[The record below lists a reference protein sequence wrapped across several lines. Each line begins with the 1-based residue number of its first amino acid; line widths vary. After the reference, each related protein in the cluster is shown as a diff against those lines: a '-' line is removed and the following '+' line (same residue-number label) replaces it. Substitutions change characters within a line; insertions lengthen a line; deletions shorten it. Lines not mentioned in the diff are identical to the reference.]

1 MKKGKFIVLYG
12 VNNLGKTTQAKLLVK
27 KLNSTG
33 RGKAKYL
40 KYPIYDLA
48 PSGQILNEY
57 LRKGNPYRFTPREA
71 QMLYAFN
78 RCQYEPVLKADL
90 EAGINV
96 VAEDYWGTGAA
107 WGMGAGVE
115 TDFMLRINGNF
126 LKEDLAILFVGQR
139 FASGIETKHLHET
152 DQRLTRKVEVAHNE
166 LAKQFGWKI
175 VDSNQSIEK
184 VSEDIWKL
192 CASI

>member
-12 VNNLGKTTQAKLLVK
+12 VNNLGKTTQAKLLVQ

-33 RGKAKYL
+33 QGRAKYL

-90 EAGINV
+90 EEGINV

-115 TDFMLRINGNF
+115 TDFMLKLNGNF

-139 FASGIETKHLHET
+139 FASGIEAKHLHET
-152 DQRLTRKVEVAHNE
+152 DTGLTRKVEVAHNE
-166 LAKQFGWKI
+166 LAKQFSWKI

-192 CASI
+192 CANI